1 MYSWATYVD
10 PGVQEFND
18 GRVEGI
24 STAQKKM
31 VARGNNMT
39 LYGNITF
46 KTANTYKITIKLLH
60 IR

>member
-46 KTANTYKITIKLLH
+46 KTANTYKITI
-60 IR
+60 